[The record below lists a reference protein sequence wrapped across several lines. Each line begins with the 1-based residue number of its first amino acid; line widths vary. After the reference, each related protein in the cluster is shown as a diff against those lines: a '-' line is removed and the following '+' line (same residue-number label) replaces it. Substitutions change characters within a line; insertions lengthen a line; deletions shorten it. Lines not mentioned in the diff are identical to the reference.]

1 MPTWMFSPR
10 RGEPWVAAIVLLA
23 DQVTKWIVHQ
33 TIHLHDSVPVIP
45 GLLNFTHVLN
55 EGAAFGLLN
64 AAQFRFKPVIVA
76 SMALV
81 ALVAI
86 IVYAGRFATE
96 TASAR
101 YGLAL
106 VLAGAVGNLI
116 DRATRGH
123 VLDFVD
129 LYWESWHFWAFNV
142 ADAAITMGAA
152 LIVVDMLFAKRD
164 VSTAI

>member
-1 MPTWMFSPR
+1 MPTWMFSPWR
-10 RGEPWVAAIVLLA
+10 REVWVAALVLLA
-23 DQVTKWIVHQ
+23 DQVTKSIVDRS
-33 TIHLHDSVPVIP
+33 IHLHDSVPVIP
-45 GLLNFTHVLN
+45 GLLNLTHVLN

-64 AAQFRFKPVIVA
+64 AAQFRFKPVLVA
-76 SMALV
+76 AMALA

-129 LYWESWHFWAFNV
+129 LYWGSWHFWAFNV
-142 ADAAITMGAA
+142 ADAAITVGAT
-152 LIVVDMLFAKRD
+152 LIVVDMLFARRD
-164 VSTAI
+164 VPETV